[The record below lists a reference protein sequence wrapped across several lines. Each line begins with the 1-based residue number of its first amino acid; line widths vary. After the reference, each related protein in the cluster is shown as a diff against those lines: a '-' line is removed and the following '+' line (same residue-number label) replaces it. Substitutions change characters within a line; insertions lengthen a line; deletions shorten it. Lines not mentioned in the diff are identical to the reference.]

1 MRYPDQTA
9 LNEAE
14 VIFARWFEESGKAPG
29 LAWGVVADGALVH
42 AGGLGTL
49 HVGEQHLPQADSSFR
64 IASITKSF
72 IAATILLLR
81 DGGRLRLDDPV
92 ALHVPELDGLP
103 LATTDSPLPTLR
115 DLLSMRSGY
124 PGDDPWADRLESMP
138 ATEYLALMRTPKTYA
153 RAAGIAFDYS
163 NIGFTLLGQVI
174 TNVCTDRFQ
183 DVVSERILAPLGL
196 HQTTWSEDDLDPTR
210 VATGYAKF
218 GESWEQQPLQPT
230 GAFSALGGLYSTVDD
245 LATWVAGFV
254 DAWPPRDDPDP
265 HPLSRASR
273 REMQQIITAIPLQIE
288 ADSVGALRVRS
299 DGYCLGLLSR
309 EELRTGRTVGH
320 SGGYP
325 GFGSHMRWHP
335 ATGIG
340 VIALANGRYAG
351 TDVPA
356 CEALEALVKRAP
368 RRARVEPL
376 AAVEPLRQEID
387 AAIAAGDLTP
397 LVPLLADNVA
407 LDESLDR
414 RAAQIA
420 ALPERHGALAPAG
433 ALQTRTPTQ
442 VRWWLA
448 GERGRVGVEIMLTPE
463 QPPRLQLLTIES
475 VLPAPAE
482 LDDAVTRALAQLEH
496 GSDLAPLVWPIRST
510 AWVACDGHRTGAVLI
525 EGVAIDV
532 RLIIDLDDDPVA
544 RCEPEERFPAPW

>member
-1 MRYPDQTA
+1 MRYPDETA
-9 LNEAE
+9 LSEAE
-14 VIFARWFEESGKAPG
+14 EIFARWFEESGKAPG

-49 HVGEQHLPQADSSFR
+49 QVGEQRLPQSDSSFR
-64 IASITKSF
+64 ITSMTKSF

-81 DGGRLRLDDPV
+81 DKGRLRLDDPV

-254 DAWPPRDDPDP
+254 DAWPPRDDPDT

-273 REMQQIITAIPLQIE
+273 REMQQIVTAIPLQIE
-288 ADSVGALRVRS
+288 ADSVGALRARS

-397 LVPLLADNVA
+397 LVPLFADNVA

-442 VRWWLA
+442 VRWWLT
-448 GERGRVGVEIMLTPE
+448 GERGQVGVEIMLTPE
-463 QPPRLQLLTIES
+463 QPPPACSGWQSRVFCPPPSNSMMLLLERSNNSSTIRTWRHWCGRS
-475 VLPAPAE
+475 VVLRGLPAMGTAR
-482 LDDAVTRALAQLEH
+482 VRYSSRA
-496 GSDLAPLVWPIRST
+496 SSST
-510 AWVACDGHRTGAVLI
+510 CG
-525 EGVAIDV
+525 
-532 RLIIDLDDDPVA
+532 
-544 RCEPEERFPAPW
+544 